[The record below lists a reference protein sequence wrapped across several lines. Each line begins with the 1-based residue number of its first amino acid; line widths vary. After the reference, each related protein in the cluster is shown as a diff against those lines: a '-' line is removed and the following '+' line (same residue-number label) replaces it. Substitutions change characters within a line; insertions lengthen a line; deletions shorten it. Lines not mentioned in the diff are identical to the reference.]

1 LPQGERMAETVT
13 TLYLMRHGEVDE
25 EYHRK
30 FGGTID
36 MELSPVGRHQALV
49 LGQYVKRFSFDR
61 LYASPMKRALAT
73 ADPVGREQDL
83 NADVVVGL
91 REIDFG
97 EWTGKTWTQVAEEYQ
112 INVFKWL
119 DELEAGRVKGAELG
133 ADFRARVGAATDEI
147 IAANEGG
154 RVGVVCHGGVVRAML
169 AHLLEMPLAMWG
181 KLDIEYASVSRVE
194 VSVRKREVTLVN
206 LAPWRELA
214 D

>member
-1 LPQGERMAETVT
+1 MTETVT

-25 EYHRK
+25 QYHRK

-36 MELSPVGRHQALV
+36 MELSPVGRHQAVV
-49 LGQYVKRFSFDR
+49 LGQYVKRFDFDV
-61 LYASPMKRALAT
+61 LYSSPMKRAWAT
-73 ADPVGREQDL
+73 ADPVGREQGL
-83 NADVVVGL
+83 RAEPVVGL

-97 EWTGKTWTQVAEEYQ
+97 EWTGKTWMEVAEEYQ

-119 DELEAGRVKGAELG
+119 DELEAGRVKDAEPG

-147 IAANEGG
+147 VAANEGR

-169 AHLLEMPLAMWG
+169 AHLLDMPLGMWG

-194 VSVRKREVTLVN
+194 VSARKREATLVN

>member
-1 LPQGERMAETVT
+1 MADTIT
-13 TLYLMRHGEVDE
+13 TLYLMRHGEVDA

-36 MELSPVGRHQALV
+36 MELSPVGRHQALM
-49 LGQYVKRFSFDR
+49 LGQFVKRFQFEA

-73 ADPVGREQDL
+73 ADPVAKEQGL
-83 NADVVVGL
+83 NLKPVEGL

-97 EWTGKTWTQVAEEYQ
+97 EWTGKTWMQVAEEYQ
-112 INVFKWL
+112 INVFTWL
-119 DELEAGRVKGAELG
+119 DELDAGRVKDAELG
-133 ADFRARVGAATDEI
+133 ADFLARVGTATDEI
-147 IAANEGG
+147 VAAHPGQ

-169 AHLLEMPLAMWG
+169 AHLLDMPLKMWG

-194 VSVRKREVTLVN
+194 VCERKQEVTLLN

-214 D
+214 E